1 MKKKLF
7 CLLLLFILPV
17 CLLFTGCVST
27 AQTADVREEFV
38 IGDIVLVKVEHGRH
52 FDMFVDKKTKVIYIY
67 NTTGYQGGLTA
78 MLDSD
83 GKPLIYEGEL

>member
-17 CLLFTGCVST
+17 CLLFTGCSSKIENK
-27 AQTADVREEFV
+27 QTEQHLMVCIDDFS
-38 IGDIVLVKVEHGRH
+38 IGGYGAFILVHKETRV
-52 FDMFVDKKTKVIYIY
+52 MYMTY
-67 NTTGYQGGLTA
+67 YQGGTTV
-78 MLDSD
+78 MLDED

>member
-17 CLLFTGCVST
+17 CLLFTGCEDAVEIK
-27 AQTADVREEFV
+27 DEEPEKLMLCIERFEMGGCGCY
-38 IGDIVLVKVEHGRH
+38 ILVHKETRI
-52 FDMFVDKKTKVIYIY
+52 MYMAY
-67 NTTGYQGGLTA
+67 YQGGMTV
-78 MLDSD
+78 MYDVD

>member
-17 CLLFTGCVST
+17 CLLFTGCSGGIEEKST
-27 AQTADVREEFV
+27 EEHIMVCIDRFSL
-38 IGDIVLVKVEHGRH
+38 GGSSAFVLVHKETRV
-52 FDMFVDKKTKVIYIY
+52 MYITY
-67 NTTGYQGGLTA
+67 YQGGTTI
-78 MLDSD
+78 MLDED

>member
-17 CLLFTGCVST
+17 CLLFTGCSSKIENK
-27 AQTADVREEFV
+27 QTEQHLMVCIDDFS
-38 IGDIVLVKVEHGRH
+38 IGGYGAYILVHKETRVMYLSH
-52 FDMFVDKKTKVIYIY
+52 
-67 NTTGYQGGLTA
+67 YQGGTTV
-78 MLDSD
+78 MLDED